1 MPDRDRTVIDNAD
14 LRPGDIPVAGAPWDD
29 IQRFALTFDGY
40 NYWDSFEKCAEVA
53 NRGNPQNLVEFRTC
67 LFFEQRRWRHF
78 GEEPD
83 AEAMKLIQ
91 TLVEG
96 IRTKVGRGELC

>member
-40 NYWDSFEKCAEVA
+40 NYWDSFEKCAA
-53 NRGNPQNLVEFRTC
+53 RY
-67 LFFEQRRWRHF
+67 RR
-78 GEEPD
+78 D
-83 AEAMKLIQ
+83 
-91 TLVEG
+91 
-96 IRTKVGRGELC
+96 